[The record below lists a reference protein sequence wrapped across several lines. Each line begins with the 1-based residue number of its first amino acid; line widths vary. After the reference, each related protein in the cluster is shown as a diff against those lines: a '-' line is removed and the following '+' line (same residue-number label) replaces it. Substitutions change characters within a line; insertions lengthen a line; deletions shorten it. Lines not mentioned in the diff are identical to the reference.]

1 MRVCVRALPDC
12 AACLHVHAALV
23 ISCFEVCRS
32 LLRQNE
38 DQSALRLLVCPVLLC
53 ACTQGSCSGTP
64 VWQRLRQQC
73 SNSRDCLL
81 VMLQQRDEQL
91 AAARAALEAAEAR
104 AAAAVEARAAGAAG
118 MAVDGCTTSFA

>member
-1 MRVCVRALPDC
+1 M
-12 AACLHVHAALV
+12 
-23 ISCFEVCRS
+23 
-32 LLRQNE
+32 
-38 DQSALRLLVCPVLLC
+38 
-53 ACTQGSCSGTP
+53 
-64 VWQRLRQQC
+64 
-73 SNSRDCLL
+73 L